1 MNTYKGV
8 AVANETI
15 VADGR
20 YIAPSGAVVQI
31 AGAVAAACA
40 GTVSYP
46 PEDLDRLLRDVA
58 PGTAATCI
66 EVTGESSMSAARRL
80 YDEGAGENAGGN
92 AGRIAVLNFASAR
105 NAGGGYLGGA
115 RAQEEDLCR
124 VSALYTT
131 LRQAPDY
138 YAEHRASKDPF
149 YSHRVVYSADVPVY
163 RDVRYRLLE
172 EPYQVAFLTSPAP
185 NAGVVARQGQAGVAA
200 LPEVLAERAARVL
213 AVAAHHGCRSLV
225 LGAWGCGVFRND
237 PAQVAAAFRRSLA
250 AGEKFAAAFDRV
262 VFAVYDKAAGRPNLA
277 AFRHTFGA
285 AGAAEVADAS
295 DVVAPAR
302 LR

>member
-1 MNTYKGV
+1 MSTYKGV
-8 AVANETI
+8 AVANEAI

-20 YIAPSGAVVQI
+20 YIAPSGTAVEI
-31 AGAVAAACA
+31 GDAVAAACA
-40 GTVSYP
+40 GTVSYAP
-46 PEDLDRLLRDVA
+46 GDLDRLLDGAA
-58 PGTAATCI
+58 PGRAATRI

-80 YDEGAGENAGGN
+80 TDEGAEAGP
-92 AGRIAVLNFASAR
+92 AGIAVLNFASAR

-138 YAEHRASKDPF
+138 YAEHRASKDPL
-149 YSHRVVYSADVPVY
+149 YSHRVVYSPDVPVY

-172 EPYQVAFLTSPAP
+172 EPYRVAFLTSPAP
-185 NAGVVARQGQAGVAA
+185 NAGVVARRSPADLAV
-200 LPEVLAERAARVL
+200 LPDLLAERAARVL

-237 PAQVAAAFRRSLA
+237 PTQVAAAFQRNLA
-250 AGEKFAAAFDRV
+250 IGGRFAGAFGRI
-262 VFAVYDKAAGRPNLA
+262 VFAVLDKSADRPNLT
-277 AFRHTFGA
+277 AFQGMFGS
-285 AGAAEVADAS
+285 AGAA
-295 DVVAPAR
+295 PTR
-302 LR
+302 